1 MKKSLKKR
9 IKENNFMEN
18 KEKETKVQVTEA
30 KIDKDVLDIMKNE
43 DILAT
48 MEDDKQIKRLI
59 LNCFC
64 EFLSEIKGLRR
75 DFDEFSQMI
84 SVCSADKLADFFKEL
99 HGNVS
104 QETKRMELR
113 DKIAKSHQKS
123 KKVNTKSSQN
133 SKKSSKSVK

>member
-1 MKKSLKKR
+1 MKKLLMKR
-9 IKENNFMEN
+9 KRENNFMEN
-18 KEKETKVQVTEA
+18 KENIKKVEVTEA

-48 MEDDKQIKRLI
+48 MEDDKQVKRLI

-99 HGNVS
+99 HGNIA
-104 QETKRMELR
+104 QEEKRIEL
-113 DKIAKSHQKS
+113 KEKMAQSHKKS
-123 KKVNTKSSQN
+123 KKSTKSG
-133 SKKSSKSVK
+133 KKSSKSVK

>member
-1 MKKSLKKR
+1 
-9 IKENNFMEN
+9 MEN
-18 KEKETKVQVTEA
+18 KENVKKVETNDA
-30 KIDKDVLDIMKNE
+30 KIDKDVLDIMKNDE
-43 DILAT
+43 ILSS
-48 MEDDKQIKRLI
+48 MSDDKQIKRLI

-99 HGNVS
+99 HGNVAQEEKRQELHKKMS
-104 QETKRMELR
+104 Q
-113 DKIAKSHQKS
+113 SHQKS
-123 KKVNTKSSQN
+123 KKSSQN

>member
-1 MKKSLKKR
+1 
-9 IKENNFMEN
+9 MEN
-18 KEKETKVQVTEA
+18 EKNVTKVETTDA
-30 KIDKDVLDIMKNE
+30 KIDKDVLDVMKNE
-43 DILAT
+43 DILTAIG
-48 MEDDKQIKRLI
+48 DDKQVKRLI

-99 HGNVS
+99 HGNVA
-104 QETKRMELR
+104 QEEKRLELR

>member
-1 MKKSLKKR
+1 MQL
-9 IKENNFMEN
+9 
-18 KEKETKVQVTEA
+18 
-30 KIDKDVLDIMKNE
+30 LKNE

>member
-1 MKKSLKKR
+1 MKKSLKMR

>member
-1 MKKSLKKR
+1 MR

>member
-1 MKKSLKKR
+1 
-9 IKENNFMEN
+9 MEN

-48 MEDDKQIKRLI
+48 MEDDKQVKRLI

>member
-1 MKKSLKKR
+1 
-9 IKENNFMEN
+9 MEN
-18 KEKETKVQVTEA
+18 KENVKKVEITEA
-30 KIDKDVLDIMKNE
+30 KIDKDVLDVMKNE

-48 MEDDKQIKRLI
+48 MDSDTQVKRLI

-75 DFDEFSQMI
+75 DFDEFAQMI

-99 HGNVS
+99 HGNVA
-104 QETKRMELR
+104 QEEKRLELR

-123 KKVNTKSSQN
+123 KKVSTKSTQN